1 MMMSEVVTPLLLTT
15 REKSCSPSL
24 TVNTVSVK
32 LTSSSERLRE
42 RRVEEGSVA
51 MPPFPA
57 PALTLIVHNL
67 HFAGVDHTPCCLISQ
82 LQCKLLQPLTNEVI
96 KDVERNTSF
105 SVAVIKFQRC
115 VDLGIIHTLCRE
127 RQTVAT
133 DSRFK
138 VHSPRPSTTSVADFN
153 PFTVQY
159 FNIFLTHK
167 KKKNLSITYGTCI
180 YHNLALYSML

>member
-51 MPPFPA
+51 MPPFPT
-57 PALTLIVHNL
+57 LTLIVHNL

-138 VHSPRPSTTSVADFN
+138 VHSPGPSTTSVADFN
-153 PFTVQY
+153 VPFYCAIFQY
-159 FNIFLTHK
+159 
-167 KKKNLSITYGTCI
+167 LSITYGTCTCI
-180 YHNLALYSML
+180 YHNLAP